1 MQSRSG
7 LHLTHVTFSPNGQ
20 EVLLSYSGEHVYL
33 MDTNCGGFLTVEL
46 WSDEVFS
53 MNMAIAIALVLVVA
67 MLRKEQLLVYLA
79 FYLQSIYLQL

>member
-33 MDTNCGGFLTVEL
+33 MDTNCGGFLTAEL
-46 WSDEVFS
+46 WPDEVFS
-53 MNMAIAIALVLVVA
+53 MNMAIAMASVLEVA
-67 MLRKEQLLVYLA
+67 MRCKEQLLVYLA
-79 FYLQSIYLQL
+79 FYL